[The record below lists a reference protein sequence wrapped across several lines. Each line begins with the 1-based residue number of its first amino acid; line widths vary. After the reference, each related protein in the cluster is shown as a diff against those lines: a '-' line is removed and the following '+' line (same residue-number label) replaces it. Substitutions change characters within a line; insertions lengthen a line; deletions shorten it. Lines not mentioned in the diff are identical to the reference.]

1 MENQTFDL
9 RNIRRYLDFPL
20 KIETIG
26 FRPKN
31 NWIHRHNRIT
41 QYYLCFILKSEKLFT
56 ITRVDGSLR
65 KSDGQSAHMGLVRP
79 GTVMD
84 SVEPSCKDELF
95 FTYSP
100 SAGEQIDNFHLQPC
114 SFEPTPAFN
123 DTLQRIRNSF
133 SRLQYPGVADRL
145 DCLAIEL
152 AQEAMIASLSWEKN
166 PASKMI
172 PDERIFL
179 ISNYFRMHFDGPV
192 DLDALLRKH
201 GMTRRTFYREWKKYY
216 TVTPA
221 QYLIDLRLHCAC
233 ELLRAPGK
241 KIYELAL
248 ERGFS
253 DPMYFNHCFAKR
265 YGCSPLAYRKR
276 SLPD

>member
-26 FRPKN
+26 YRPKN
-31 NWIHRHNRIT
+31 NWVHRHNRIT
-41 QYYLCFILKSEKLFT
+41 QYFLCFVMKREKPVS
-56 ITRVDGSLR
+56 IMRINGALR
-65 KSDGQSAHMGLVRP
+65 KSNGQLARMSLIRP
-79 GTVMD
+79 GTLLD
-84 SVEPSCKDELF
+84 SVEPSCQDELF
-95 FTYSP
+95 FTYPP
-100 SAGEQIDNFHLQPC
+100 SAGEQIDNFHLRPC
-114 SFEPTPAFN
+114 SFELTPAFS

-152 AQEAMIASLSWEKN
+152 AQEAMIASLAWEKN

-179 ISNYFRMHFDGPV
+179 ISNYFQLHFDGPV
-192 DLDALLRKH
+192 DLDPLLRKH

-221 QYLIDLRLHCAC
+221 QYLIDLRLQCAC
-233 ELLRAPGK
+233 ELLRDPGK
-241 KIYELAL
+241 KIYEIAL
-248 ERGFS
+248 ESGFS
-253 DPMYFNHCFAKR
+253 DPMYFDHCFTR
-265 YGCSPLAYRKR
+265 HYGCSPQSYRKR
-276 SLPD
+276 FQSD

>member
-1 MENQTFDL
+1 MENQTFEV

-31 NWIHRHNRIT
+31 NWVHRHNRIT
-41 QYYLCFILKSEKLFT
+41 QYFLCFVMKSEKLFS
-56 ITRVDGSLR
+56 ITRIDGSLR
-65 KSDGQSAHMGLVRP
+65 KSNGLAARMALIRP

-100 SAGEQIDNFHLQPC
+100 SAKEQIENFHLQSC
-114 SFEPTPAFN
+114 SFELTPAFN

-192 DLDALLRKH
+192 DLDSLLRKH

-221 QYLIDLRLHCAC
+221 QYLIDLRLQCAC
-233 ELLRAPGK
+233 ELLRDPGK
-241 KIYELAL
+241 KIYEIAA
-248 ERGFS
+248 ESGFS
-253 DPMYFNHCFAKR
+253 DPRYFDHCFARR
-265 YGCSPLAYRKR
+265 YGCSPQAYRKNAVHG
-276 SLPD
+276 

>member
-9 RNIRRYLDFPL
+9 KNIRRYLDFPL

-31 NWIHRHNRIT
+31 NWVHRRNRIT
-41 QYYLCFILKSEKLFT
+41 HYYLCFVLKKEKLFS
-56 ITRVDGSLR
+56 ITRIDGSLR
-65 KSDGQSAHMGLVRP
+65 KSNGQVAHMGLIRP

-84 SVEPSCKDELF
+84 SVEPSCQDELF

-100 SAGEQIDNFHLQPC
+100 SAGEQIDNFHLHSC
-114 SFEPTPAFN
+114 SFELTPAFS

-152 AQEAMIASLSWEKN
+152 AQEAMIASLSGEKE

-172 PDERIFL
+172 PDERIFM
-179 ISNYFRMHFDGPV
+179 ISNYFEMHFDGPV
-192 DLDALLRKH
+192 DLDPLLRKH

-216 TVTPA
+216 TVSPT
-221 QYLIDLRLHCAC
+221 QYLIGLRLKYAC
-233 ELLRAPGK
+233 EQLSDPGK
-241 KIYELAL
+241 KIYEIAL
-248 ERGFS
+248 ESGFS
-253 DPMYFNHCFAKR
+253 DPMYFDHCFTR
-265 YGCSPLAYRKR
+265 HYGCSPQAFRKNAVR
-276 SLPD
+276 G

>member
-9 RNIRRYLDFPL
+9 RKIRRYLDFPL

-31 NWIHRHNRIT
+31 NWVHRHNRIT
-41 QYYLCFILKSEKLFT
+41 QYYLCFVMKSEKLFSV
-56 ITRVDGSLR
+56 TRVNGSLR
-65 KSDGQSAHMGLVRP
+65 QFNGQVAHMGLVRP
-79 GTVMD
+79 GTLMD
-84 SVEPSCKDELF
+84 SVEPSCQDELF

-100 SAGEQIDNFHLQPC
+100 SAGEQIENFHLQPC

-179 ISNYFRMHFDGPV
+179 ISNYFQMHVDGPV
-192 DLDALLRKH
+192 DLDVLLRKH

-233 ELLRAPGK
+233 ELLRDPGK
-241 KIYELAL
+241 KIYEIAS
-248 ERGFS
+248 ESGFS

-265 YGCSPLAYRKR
+265 YGCSPLVFRKR
-276 SLPD
+276 AKSE

>member
-1 MENQTFDL
+1 MENQTYDL
-9 RNIRRYLDFPL
+9 RKIRRYLDFPL

-31 NWIHRHNRIT
+31 NWVHRHNRIT
-41 QYYLCFILKSEKLFT
+41 QYFLCFVMKREKPVS
-56 ITRVDGSLR
+56 ITRVNGSLQE
-65 KSDGQSAHMGLVRP
+65 SSAQLAHMGLVRP

-84 SVEPSCKDELF
+84 SVEPSCQDELF

-100 SAGEQIDNFHLQPC
+100 SVGEQIDHFHLRPC
-114 SFEPTPAFN
+114 NFELTPAFN

-179 ISNYFRMHFDGPV
+179 ISNYFQMHFDGPV
-192 DLDALLRKH
+192 ELDALLRKH

-221 QYLIDLRLHCAC
+221 QYLIDLRLQCAC
-233 ELLRAPGK
+233 ELLRDPGK
-241 KIYELAL
+241 KIYEIAA
-248 ERGFS
+248 ESGFS
-253 DPMYFNHCFAKR
+253 DPMYFDHCFARR
-265 YGCSPLAYRKR
+265 YGCSPQAYRKNAVR
-276 SLPD
+276 G

>member
-26 FRPKN
+26 YRPKN
-31 NWIHRHNRIT
+31 NWVHRRNRIT
-41 QYYLCFILKSEKLFT
+41 QYYLCFVMKREKPVS
-56 ITRVDGSLR
+56 ITRVNGSLQ
-65 KSDGQSAHMGLVRP
+65 KSSAQLAQMGLVRP
-79 GTVMD
+79 GTVLD
-84 SVEPSCKDELF
+84 SIEASCKDELF

-100 SAGEQIDNFHLQPC
+100 SAGEQIDNFHLRSC
-114 SFEPTPAFN
+114 SFEPTPAFS

-152 AQEAMIASLSWEKN
+152 AQEAMIASLSSEKN
-166 PASKMI
+166 PASKTI
-172 PDERIFL
+172 PDERIFM
-179 ISNYFRMHFDGPV
+179 ISSYFQMHFDGPV
-192 DLDALLRKH
+192 DLDSLLRKH

-221 QYLIDLRLHCAC
+221 QYLIDLRLKCAC
-233 ELLRAPGK
+233 ELLHDPGK
-241 KIYELAL
+241 KIYEIAS
-248 ERGFS
+248 ESGFC
-253 DPMYFNHCFAKR
+253 DPMYFDHCFVQR
-265 YGCSPLAYRKR
+265 YGCSPQVYRKR
-276 SLPD
+276 FQPD

>member
-9 RNIRRYLDFPL
+9 RNIRRYLNFPL

-31 NWIHRHNRIT
+31 NWVHRHNRIT
-41 QYYLCFILKSEKLFT
+41 EYYLSFVLKREKPVS
-56 ITRVDGSLR
+56 ITKINGSLQE
-65 KSDGQSAHMGLVRP
+65 SSAQVAHMGLVRP

-100 SAGEQIDNFHLQPC
+100 SAKEQIENFHLQSC
-114 SFEPTPAFN
+114 SFELTPAFN

-166 PASKMI
+166 PASKTI

-179 ISNYFRMHFDGPV
+179 IANYFQIHFDGPV
-192 DLDALLRKH
+192 DLDSLLRKH

-216 TVTPA
+216 TETPA
-221 QYLIDLRLHCAC
+221 QYLIDLRLQCAC
-233 ELLRAPGK
+233 ELLRDPGK
-241 KIYELAL
+241 KIYEIAS
-248 ERGFS
+248 ECGFS
-253 DPMYFNHCFAKR
+253 DPMYFNHSFAKR
-265 YGCSPLAYRKR
+265 YGCSPLVFRKR
-276 SLPD
+276 AKAE